1 MAVYGYAR
9 VSTIEQNLERQIQA
23 LKEANCQEIFMDKFS
38 GATLERPELKK
49 LFKKLKA
56 GDTIIIVDL
65 TRFSR
70 STMDLFTLIEEL
82 KQKGCFLKSIKDTWL
97 DFSKE
102 NPFSTL
108 LLTIFAGISQ
118 FERDMIR
125 QRQSEGIAIAKQKGI
140 YKGRPTQFT
149 EKNPKL
155 SHALELYKGGGYTVK
170 EVCMVTGISEA
181 TFYRNWRKLLAKEAK
196 AKYEVIDLKA
206 FILESF
212 ANGKN
217 VDTIKDLIVEFTEHN
232 TQKRKEAFDL
242 FHEMLESRTREDM
255 KSFKL

>member
-23 LKEANCQEIFMDKFS
+23 LKEAKCQEIFMDKFS

-49 LFKKLKA
+49 LFKKIKA

-196 AKYEVIDLKA
+196 EKYEQMDLKA

-212 ANGKN
+212 AIGK
-217 VDTIKDLIVEFTEHN
+217 DSQLIKYQIIEFTEKD
-232 TQKRKEAFDL
+232 TQKRNEAFEL
-242 FHEMLESRTREDM
+242 YNEMLEKEIANNM
-255 KSFKL
+255 KNFSL

>member
-9 VSTIEQNLERQIQA
+9 VSTVEQNLERQIQA
-23 LKEANCQEIFMDKFS
+23 LKEAKCQEIFMDKFS
-38 GATLERPELKK
+38 GATLERPQLQK
-49 LFKKLKA
+49 LFKTLKE

-70 STMDLFTLIEEL
+70 STMDLFALIEDL

-97 DFSKE
+97 DLSKE

-170 EVCMVTGISEA
+170 EVCMVTGVSEA
-181 TFYRNWRKLLAKEAK
+181 TFYRNWRKLQEKEVK
-196 AKYEVIDLKA
+196 EKYEQIDLKA
-206 FILESF
+206 FILESYSI
-212 ANGKN
+212 GKSL
-217 VDTIKDLIVEFTEHN
+217 DDIKGLIVEFTENN
-232 TQKRKEAFDL
+232 TQKRNEAFDIFNEL
-242 FHEMLESRTREDM
+242 LHATIKEKAKE
-255 KSFKL
+255 FKL